1 MATIAFVGLGVM
13 GARMARNLIRAGH
26 ALTGFDPDAAA
37 LAAFAA
43 QGGRPAGDPLAA
55 AREAEF
61 VFTMLPDDARVA
73 QVYLGEG
80 GLIAGLSSRPLLVD
94 CSTVGPDTSRALA
107 AAAAARGLT
116 MLDAPVS
123 GGPHGAEAATLA
135 FMVGGPAQG
144 VAAVTPILKAMG
156 RAILH
161 VGESGAG
168 SVAKLCNNM
177 VAAVVMASTAE
188 ALALGAAQGL
198 DPARLS
204 EVMAASSGG
213 SFVVSR
219 WNPWPGVTPEAPASR
234 GYRDGFQI
242 ALMLKDLGLAVES
255 ARRLGAPTPFGA
267 LAQSLYAM
275 KAREGADAARRDF
288 SSIQEMF
295 VRA

>member
-1 MATIAFVGLGVM
+1 MATIAFIGLGTM
-13 GARMARNLIRAGH
+13 GARMARNLIRAGP
-26 ALTGFDPDAAA
+26 ALLGFDPDPAA

-43 QGGRPAGDPLAA
+43 QGGRPAGDALAA
-55 AREAEF
+55 AQDADF

-73 QVYLGEG
+73 QVYLGAG
-80 GLIAGLSSRPLLVD
+80 GLIAGLRARPILVD
-94 CSTVGPDTSRALA
+94 CSTVGPDAARAVA

-135 FMVGGPAQG
+135 FIVGGPAEG
-144 VAAVTPILKAMG
+144 VAAVEPILKAMG
-156 RAILH
+156 RTILH

-168 SVAKLCNNM
+168 AVAKLCNNM

-188 ALALGAAQGL
+188 ALALGVAQGL

-204 EVMAASSGG
+204 EAMAASSGG

-242 ALMLKDLGLAVES
+242 ALMLKDLGLAIES

-267 LAQSLYAM
+267 LAQSLYAI
-275 KAREGADAARRDF
+275 KARQGEDAARRDF

-295 VRA
+295 LRA